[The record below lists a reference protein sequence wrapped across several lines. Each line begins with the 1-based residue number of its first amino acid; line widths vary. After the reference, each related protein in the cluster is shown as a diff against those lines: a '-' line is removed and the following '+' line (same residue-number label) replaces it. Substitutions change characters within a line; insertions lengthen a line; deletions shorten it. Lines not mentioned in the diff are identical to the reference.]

1 MKYQFI
7 KDHREQYRI
16 SMMCRVMEVSRSGY
30 YDWFDRPTSHWQKE
44 DQRLLGRIRQIHEQ
58 YRCTY
63 GSDKTWQVLRTQ
75 GEACG
80 RHRVARLRKD
90 NNIEALRRKRFKA
103 GYAARNSQPPAPN
116 RLERNFT
123 VKQPDQVWVGDTTFI
138 PTRAGWLYLAII
150 VDLYARAVV
159 GWAMSHRNN
168 QELVADALKM
178 AIEQRKPTSRLIH
191 HTDQGATYSSSMYQ
205 TLLKQH
211 HIIPS
216 MSRKGNCYDNAVA
229 ESFFSTLKNEL
240 VFHRDFK
247 TRDEARSAIF
257 EFIEVFYNRQRH
269 HQSLNYQIP
278 LEYERMRSV
287 A

>member
-7 KDHREQYRI
+7 KDQRKQHRI
-16 SMMCRVMEVSRSGY
+16 SMMCRVMGVSRSGY
-30 YDWFDRPTSHWQKE
+30 YDWFDRPPSHRQKE
-44 DQRLLGRIRQIHEQ
+44 DQRLLGRIYEIHEQ
-58 YRCTY
+58 YRCAY
-63 GSDKTWQVLRTQ
+63 GSDKTWRVLRNQ

-80 RHRVARLRKD
+80 RHRVARLRRD
-90 NNIEALRRKRFKA
+90 NQIEALRRKRFKLS
-103 GYAARNSQPPAPN
+103 YASRNSQPAALN
-116 RLERNFT
+116 RLEQDFNT
-123 VKQPDQVWVGDTTFI
+123 QQPDQVWVGDTTFVS
-138 PTRAGWLYLAII
+138 TRTGWLYLAVII
-150 VDLYARAVV
+150 DLYARVVV

-168 QELVADALKM
+168 QELVADALNM
-178 AIEQRKPTSRLIH
+178 AIEQREPESELIH

-205 TLLKQH
+205 ALLKQH
-211 HIIPS
+211 NIIPS

-247 TRDEARSAIF
+247 TRDEAKSAIF

-278 LEYERMRSV
+278 MEYERMRSV